1 MVTIVV
7 YMYFLFIHCVSQELR
22 EIVNSSYN
30 MWREKQLKNLKTNWY
45 SNKIDNRI
53 DNLT

>member
-7 YMYFLFIHCVSQELR
+7 YMHFLFIHCVSRKLR
-22 EIVNSSYN
+22 KIVDGNCN

-45 SNKIDNRI
+45 SNKIDNRT